1 MNLWF
6 IALVLPIF
14 ATLIYSRIIMSLNYL
29 PDRVSFKV
37 FTYLF
42 ISLVLVSCGIGKSTL
57 TTKSTSSIQE
67 EILTYSKKYLGK
79 PYRYSGKGPN
89 SFDCSGFTSYVFR
102 NFGYKLNSSSSGQD
116 RQFPTIAKKEDLV
129 IGDLVFFEGRSRNG
143 RVGHVGIVTEIYPN
157 NNFKFIHSSTTSG
170 VIISSSTEPYYSSR
184 YLRGGRV
191 LERDKI
197 YEITEGTKKTINSE
211 PSTPSPTLIIVQN
224 KSAESSESFEN
235 SEVRT
240 WVDNDSEI
248 KNKNKHKEKN
258 NSDDKESSVEIKTD
272 IILRED
278 TIMIPPPVKIHT
290 VAMGETLYSISRLYG
305 CSVEELISWNPQL
318 GSVIKTGDKLE
329 ITSR

>member
-1 MNLWF
+1 M
-6 IALVLPIF
+6 VLPIF
-14 ATLIYSRIIMSLNYL
+14 VAVTYSRIIMSLNL
-29 PDRVSFKV
+29 LSDRVSIKV
-37 FTYLF
+37 LTITL
-42 ISLVLVSCGIGKSTL
+42 IALTLASCGIGKSTL
-57 TTKSTSSIQE
+57 PSKNRSNIQDE
-67 EILTYSKKYLGK
+67 VLSYSKKYIGK

-89 SFDCSGFTSYVFR
+89 SFDCSGFTSFVFK

-116 RQFPTIAKKEDLV
+116 RQFPTVAKKEDLT

-224 KSAESSESFEN
+224 KSAESSDSFEN
-235 SEVRT
+235 REVRT
-240 WVDNDSEI
+240 
-248 KNKNKHKEKN
+248 
-258 NSDDKESSVEIKTD
+258 
-272 IILRED
+272 
-278 TIMIPPPVKIHT
+278 
-290 VAMGETLYSISRLYG
+290 
-305 CSVEELISWNPQL
+305 
-318 GSVIKTGDKLE
+318 
-329 ITSR
+329 